1 MGSIT
6 RRLRNPDRHG
16 ASRLDRSRVG
26 RMTAAVLLVVA
37 AFAVPRLALAC
48 AVGITN
54 A

>member
-6 RRLRNPDRHG
+6 RSLRHSDRRDG
-16 ASRLDRSRVG
+16 RRTDRSRVG
-26 RMTAAVLLVVA
+26 PMTAAVLLA
-37 AFAVPRLALAC
+37 AFTVPRLALAC